1 MGALQKTKTIA
12 GFTMTQHAPIVM
24 SYMLMRRNVSTLF
37 TTKLFDKSCHK
48 LAGKLNKP
56 TVPSRLDFWN
66 QARKKIII
74 VFLVKST
81 PPTKHIF
88 QGFRC

>member
-12 GFTMTQHAPIVM
+12 GFTMTRHAPIVM
-24 SYMLMRRNVSTLF
+24 SYMLMRRNESTLF
-37 TTKLFDKSCHK
+37 TTRLVDKSCHE

-66 QARKKIII
+66 QARKNNIIL
-74 VFLVKST
+74 FLVKSI
-81 PPTKHIF
+81 PPTKNMF